1 MTDRGLPETL
11 RPAQGHDGSAE
22 ARSRLLDAKVMMVD
36 DEPLMTEL
44 IQAHLE
50 DAGYTNFLVIND
62 PRQALEQI
70 RREMPSVLLLDLM
83 MPQVSGFDILEA
95 LRADTSIQFIPV
107 IVLTASSGADSKLRA
122 LQLGATDFLAKP
134 VDESELALR
143 VRNTLAFKQ
152 YHDRMAHFDQVTGL
166 PYENLFERS
175 IDDLWPQSCE
185 SNGLLALFSITVL
198 ECRQLRESIDR
209 SLGDALAI
217 VIARRLERIAGKLTS
232 VDHKTRVARLGET
245 RFGLV
250 VDGLQN
256 NDAVEQTTNMVQSVL
271 CEPVKLSDVH
281 EIVPRPWLGVAV
293 SPGDGLNA
301 SALRQSADLA
311 ASFAQQQGT
320 AHVHFASPAL
330 SARSYDRLKLG
341 SRLRQA
347 IGRDELR
354 LHYQPKVDIS
364 TGRIVGLEALLRWQ
378 HPERGL
384 VPPLDFIPLAEE
396 LGLIV
401 GIGQWVIEQACRDLS
416 LWIGAGLTDIKVSV
430 NVSQSQLVSGE
441 LPNVIRS
448 ALSAA
453 GLPASRLIVELTES
467 MLMVDVQHCLSLM
480 HELKAL
486 GVMLSLDD
494 FGTGYSSFA
503 YLKQF
508 PIDELKIDRSFVI
521 DLPGGKKDTAVA
533 RAIVDLAHSLE
544 MVAIAEGI
552 ETEEQLACL
561 GELGCDTFQ
570 GFLFSRPLPF
580 DQCTELLRKSKVTC

>member
-1 MTDRGLPETL
+1 MTDRDSPDSPLPDRTGD
-11 RPAQGHDGSAE
+11 ASSQ
-22 ARSRLLDAKVMMVD
+22 ARSPLLDAKVMMVD

-95 LRADTSIQFIPV
+95 LRADSSIQFIPV

-134 VDESELALR
+134 VDESELVLR

-152 YHDRMAHFDQVTGL
+152 YHDRLAHFDQVTGL
-166 PYENLFERS
+166 PYEYLFERN
-175 IDDLWPQSCE
+175 INELWPQSYE
-185 SNGLLALFSITVL
+185 ADGLLALFSITVI
-198 ECRQLRESIDR
+198 ECQQLRESVDR

-217 VIARRLERIAGKLTS
+217 VIAHRLERIAGNATS
-232 VDHKTRVARLGET
+232 AYQTVRVARLGET

-250 VDGLQN
+250 IDGLKN
-256 NDAVEQTTNMVQSVL
+256 NDAVEQMTNTVL
-271 CEPVKLSDVH
+271 SSLSDPVKLSDVH
-281 EIVPRPWLGVAV
+281 EVVPRPWLGVALA
-293 SPGDGLNA
+293 PGDGLDA

-311 ASFAQQQGT
+311 ASFAQQQGM

-341 SRLRQA
+341 SGLRKA
-347 IGRDELR
+347 ISRDELR
-354 LHYQPKVDIS
+354 LYYQPKVDIS
-364 TGRIVGLEALLRWQ
+364 TGRIGGLEALLRWQ

-384 VPPLDFIPLAEE
+384 VPPMEFIPLAEE

-401 GIGQWVIEQACRDLS
+401 SIGQWVIEQACRDLS
-416 LWIGAGLTDIKVSV
+416 RWIGAGFADLKVAV

-441 LPNVIRS
+441 LPGVIQK
-448 ALSAA
+448 ALADA
-453 GLPASRLIVELTES
+453 GLPASHLIVELTES
-467 MLMVDVQHCLSLM
+467 MLIVDVQHCLSLM
-480 HELKAL
+480 HELKGL

-508 PIDELKIDRSFVI
+508 PISELKIDRSFVI
-521 DLPGGKKDTAVA
+521 DLPGGKKDKAVA
-533 RAIVDLAHSLE
+533 QAIVDLAHSLE

-580 DQCTELLRKSKVTC
+580 DQCTALLVKSRSA